1 MSKNDYY
8 SLVICRGMQG
18 LLVLA
23 CLYTSLPVILSG
35 YNYLESYQI
44 RFREMHYGNLCTL
57 FSIIGFYYGVFLVI
71 KILVKVIFN
80 KPKIRATIVSYICLQ
95 TRRLWIFYLFTGGMA
110 YIDGVDMGDISISA
124 FRSFLILLVFTLL
137 GSRLNQVYDQSIIT
151 NYALNKQQRSLKYLT
166 YIGFEKVAED
176 LIMTPHG
183 NIPVERIS
191 YYYHIERTPFTMT
204 VSRGSYKLASFY
216 RCILNLT
223 LSFLVFYLS
232 INGMIEEQ
240 NILRYLGLL
249 LMSLLLV
256 IVEAPTSYELLKKVK
271 KIFLS
276 YQKKGKG

>member
-8 SLVICRGMQG
+8 SLVIRRYMQEF
-18 LLVLA
+18 LILA
-23 CLYTSLPVILSG
+23 CIWFSLPVIFSG
-35 YNYLESYQI
+35 YDCLKSYKIYFRGLGSGDLGSLFLLVGIYYGIFLIVKVFFYYLRGKY
-44 RFREMHYGNLCTL
+44 HL
-57 FSIIGFYYGVFLVI
+57 FSFIRRQFLKWWGFYL
-71 KILVKVIFN
+71 L
-80 KPKIRATIVSYICLQ
+80 
-95 TRRLWIFYLFTGGMA
+95 TGTFG
-110 YIDGVDMGDISISA
+110 YFDGFIAGGCSISA
-124 FRSFLILLVFTLL
+124 FRSFLILFVFTFLEIC
-137 GSRLNQVYDQSIIT
+137 LNQVYDQSIIT
-151 NYALNKQQRSLKYLT
+151 NYDLPKKQSSLNYLT
-166 YIGFEKVAED
+166 YIGFEKVTED
-176 LIMTPHG
+176 LIMTTRG

>member
-8 SLVICRGMQG
+8 SLVIRRYMQEF
-18 LLVLA
+18 LILA
-23 CLYTSLPVILSG
+23 CIWFSLPVIFSG
-35 YNYLESYQI
+35 YDCLKSYKIYFRGLGSGDLGSLFLLVGIYYGIFLIVKVFFYYLRGKY
-44 RFREMHYGNLCTL
+44 HL
-57 FSIIGFYYGVFLVI
+57 FSFIRRQFLKWWGFYL
-71 KILVKVIFN
+71 L
-80 KPKIRATIVSYICLQ
+80 
-95 TRRLWIFYLFTGGMA
+95 TGTFG
-110 YIDGVDMGDISISA
+110 YFDGFIAGGCSISA
-124 FRSFLILLVFTLL
+124 FRSFLILFVFIFLEIC
-137 GSRLNQVYDQSIIT
+137 LNQVYDQSIIT
-151 NYALNKQQRSLKYLT
+151 NYDLPKKQSSLNYLT
-166 YIGFEKVAED
+166 YIGFEKVTED
-176 LIMTPHG
+176 LIMTTRG

>member
-8 SLVICRGMQG
+8 SLVIRRYMQEF
-18 LLVLA
+18 LILA
-23 CLYTSLPVILSG
+23 CIWFSLPVIFSG
-35 YNYLESYQI
+35 YDCLKSYKI
-44 RFREMHYGNLCTL
+44 YFRGLGSGDLGSLLLLVGIYYGIFLIVEVFFYHLKRRYHL
-57 FSIIGFYYGVFLVI
+57 FSFIRHQFFKWWGFYLLTG
-71 KILVKVIFN
+71 IFGYFDSF
-80 KPKIRATIVSYICLQ
+80 IA
-95 TRRLWIFYLFTGGMA
+95 
-110 YIDGVDMGDISISA
+110 GDRSISI
-124 FRSFLILLVFTLL
+124 FRSFLILFVFTFL

-151 NYALNKQQRSLKYLT
+151 NYDLNRQQRSLKYLT
-166 YIGFEKVAED
+166 YIGLEKVAED

-204 VSRGSYKLASFY
+204 VSRSSYKLASFY

>member
-1 MSKNDYY
+1 LPKKQS
-8 SLVICRGMQG
+8 SL
-18 LLVLA
+18 
-23 CLYTSLPVILSG
+23 
-35 YNYLESYQI
+35 N
-44 RFREMHYGNLCTL
+44 
-57 FSIIGFYYGVFLVI
+57 
-71 KILVKVIFN
+71 
-80 KPKIRATIVSYICLQ
+80 
-95 TRRLWIFYLFTGGMA
+95 
-110 YIDGVDMGDISISA
+110 
-124 FRSFLILLVFTLL
+124 
-137 GSRLNQVYDQSIIT
+137 
-151 NYALNKQQRSLKYLT
+151 YLT
-166 YIGFEKVAED
+166 YIGFEKVTED
-176 LIMTPHG
+176 LIMTTRG

>member
-8 SLVICRGMQG
+8 SLIIRRSMQG

-23 CLYTSLPVILSG
+23 CFYMSIPVILSG
-35 YNYLESYQI
+35 YNYLEGYQI
-44 RFREMHYGNLCTL
+44 RFREIHYGNLGNL
-57 FSIIGFYYGVFLVI
+57 FSIIGFYYGLFLTI
-71 KILVKVIFN
+71 KILIKMIFN
-80 KPKIRATIVSYICLQ
+80 KPRINETIFSYVYLQ
-95 TRRLWIFYLFTGGMA
+95 TRKLWLFYLITGGVA

-124 FRSFLILLVFTLL
+124 FRSFLILLVFTFLV
-137 GSRLNQVYDQSIIT
+137 SRLNQVYDQSIIT
-151 NYALNKQQRSLKYLT
+151 NYDLNRQQRSLKYLT
-166 YIGFEKVAED
+166 YIGLEKVTED

-204 VSRGSYKLASFY
+204 VSRSSYKLASFY